1 MQISSLPIK
10 SHSRTG
16 ITLMEVLVSIGIL
29 AIGLTSAMSLIPAG
43 KSEAGK
49 ALIYDRSATMAMN
62 GLSDAITFG
71 LTRPDSIVV
80 SNSAAATIVY
90 DPANVIPWDTSFS
103 GTATVGRLKA
113 DGVLATGTA
122 TSLTPFGV
130 EKLFAQSRDDVAY
143 NRPTTEDGIPTNGF
157 IDGIRGFEGRMTSV
171 IALTGSG
178 AAPITAGEFATLS
191 VIMFHNRETSTPP
204 LPASLSAAG
213 LVTLVSALPAGRTLK
228 SILRPGTVIFYE
240 DAAINGLRFAQLAMA
255 AVDTQVGNAFV
266 TFAGRAN
273 TFPPPSPA
281 IIYIFIDSCGL
292 AEKTVALEGP
302 SRYGQ

>member
-1 MQISSLPIK
+1 MQLSSLPLK

-49 ALIYDRSATMAMN
+49 ALIYDRAATMAMN

-80 SNSAAATIVY
+80 SNTAAATIVF
-90 DPANVIPWDTSFS
+90 DPANVIPWDTTFS

-113 DGVLATGTA
+113 DGVLATRTA
-122 TSLTPFGV
+122 TSPAPFEV
-130 EKLFAQSRDDVAY
+130 ERLFAQSRDDVAY
-143 NRPTTEDGIPTNGF
+143 NRPATDDGIPSNGF
-157 IDGIRGFEGRMTSV
+157 INGIRGFEGRMTSV

-178 AAPITAGEFATLS
+178 AAPMTAGEFATLT
-191 VIMFHNRETSTPP
+191 VVMFHNRDASTPT
-204 LPASLSAAG
+204 LEASLSAAG
-213 LVTLVSALPAGRTLK
+213 LVTLVAALPAGRTLK
-228 SILRPGTVIFYE
+228 SILRPGTVVFYE
-240 DAAINGLRFAQLAMA
+240 DSNIHGLRFAQLAMA
-255 AVDTQVGNAFV
+255 AVDTQAGNAFV

-273 TFPPPSPA
+273 TFSPPST
-281 IIYIFIDSCGL
+281 IYICVDSVGL
-292 AEKTVALEGP
+292 AEKTVSLEGP
-302 SRYGQ
+302 SPYAQ